1 MADLT
6 SNQICNICRIHYND
20 GLRCVALGT
29 DLTSTQGG
37 WLFAKESSVAW
48 IVAPNAYTVSR
59 SWYCRNDAVT
69 LANGAFGS
77 GDWFVPNLS
86 ELLYASNYKEF
97 WDTYSTST
105 TSHWTNTFC
114 DNVGSCNSSWSIVVC
129 RSCSCTVS
137 NNLARTV
144 RAFRR
149 VFY

>member
-6 SNQICNICRIHYND
+6 SNQICNICRIHYNT
-20 GLRCVALGT
+20 GLRCCALG
-29 DLTSTQGG
+29 SNVEGG
-37 WLFAKESSVAW
+37 YLFAKESSVAW

-69 LANGAFGS
+69 VVEAS
-77 GDWFVPNLS
+77 VPCGDWFVPNLS

-105 TSHWTNTFC
+105 TSHWVSSTCGTGGTN
-114 DNVGSCNSSWSIVVC
+114 SSSWSVVVC
-129 RSCSCTVS
+129 RSCTCATF
-137 NNLARTV
+137 NNNARTV
-144 RAFRR
+144 RALRR

>member
-6 SNQICNICRIHYND
+6 SNQICNICRIHYNV
-20 GLRCVALGT
+20 GLRCVDLGT

-37 WLFAKESSVAW
+37 WLFAKDGSSAW

-69 LANGAFGS
+69 LANDAFGS

-105 TSHWTNTFC
+105 TSHWSSSACGTTNA
-114 DNVGSCNSSWSIVVC
+114 SSSWSVVVC
-129 RSCSCTVS
+129 RSCSCGTF
-137 NNLARTV
+137 NNNARTV